1 MPYVVFIASPSIDEL
16 SERQNEAPSNAR
28 KLTVRK
34 CIVLYAYTS
43 FYNSS
48 HLYPREDRLSEVAFP
63 EILESST
70 RAILFTIYVTNGRK
84 HSRHISVVMRGHVG
98 LYFREITGDCLRC
111 KFQLILGFCIIII
124 MNFTRVFC
132 ELDSS

>member
-1 MPYVVFIASPSIDEL
+1 MLNSSEFMPYVVFIASPSIDEL

-43 FYNSS
+43 FISYNSS
-48 HLYPREDRLSEVAFP
+48 CLNPREDRLSEIAFP

-84 HSRHISVVMRGHVG
+84 HSRHISVAMR
-98 LYFREITGDCLRC
+98 
-111 KFQLILGFCIIII
+111 
-124 MNFTRVFC
+124 
-132 ELDSS
+132 